1 VTKTNSFEGL
11 EEILDN
17 ENKNIGVEKTAKPPP
32 ISVDKVNNFSSLSQL
47 LKKIATDEYEIKIMN
62 KQTKIQSKSSIAY
75 INIVKELK
83 NKNRNFIH
91 IKQSKGEAL
100 KEHVLVLKDIQV
112 NPDNI
117 KKEIENLEYIVMN
130 IWNIKKQST
139 KKALH
144 IYVKPKAKTEK

>member
-11 EEILDN
+11 EEIIDD
-17 ENKNIGVEKTAKPPP
+17 ENNNIRMKKIAKPPP
-32 ISVDKVNNFSSLSQL
+32 ISVDKVNNFSPLSQL

-62 KQTKIQSKSSIAY
+62 EQTKIQSKNSIAY

-91 IKQSKGEAL
+91 INQSKGGAL
-100 KEHVLVLKDIQV
+100 KEHVLVLKHIQA

-117 KKEIENLEYIVMN
+117 KKEIENLEYISYQYG
-130 IWNIKKQST
+130 ILRS
-139 KKALH
+139 KALKRLF
-144 IYVKPKAKTEK
+144 ISM